1 MQDAV
6 FQWIPLG
13 LNGVFSGG
21 LMFSTT
27 SMKRIICL
35 TAFLFLFCQAA
46 FADDPNAV
54 EFSGKV
60 KKVMV
65 EKNKVAVK
73 DPVTKKRFTL
83 IVNDQTKMTGWAS
96 LADIKKGDPIS
107 GKYLV
112 TDKGLYLAT
121 ELKGK

>member
-1 MQDAV
+1 
-6 FQWIPLG
+6 
-13 LNGVFSGG
+13 
-21 LMFSTT
+21 MFSTT

-73 DPVTKKRFTL
+73 DPATKKRFTL
-83 IVNDQTKMTGWAS
+83 IVNDQTKMTGWGG

-107 GKYLV
+107 GKYIV